1 MRIRGVILL
10 AAALCA
16 CFTLDASG
24 ADAGKR
30 GLLASIDDRAAEY
43 WSCALDIWS
52 WSEPGYQEPK
62 SSARLQQLL
71 SEAGFEIQA
80 GVAGMPTAFV
90 ASFASSERVPE
101 EPVIGI
107 LAEFD
112 ALPGLSQEAVPFRS
126 PRAETRWGH
135 ACGHHL
141 LGTASVAAAIALS
154 ERLAAGELRG
164 EIRLYGTPAEEGGG
178 AKVFMVRE
186 GLFADVDAVLH
197 WHPSSDNAA
206 GDPTNQARI
215 AAKFRFKGRS
225 AHAAAAPEQGRSALD
240 AIALTNHCAELL
252 REHTPDLTRLHHIIT
267 AGGDAPNVVPEHA
280 EGYYYVRH
288 PDPAV
293 ARSVYDRLLLC
304 AEGAATGTE
313 TELFVEYLGGIYN
326 VLPNDTLARVS
337 LRNLRALP
345 PIEYSPEET
354 EWALQLQ
361 ETLADPKP
369 LESVA
374 RVLDRSGMVSRGST
388 DVGDVSWVVPTSG
401 VRTATWVPGT
411 PAHSWQAVAAGGMS
425 IGRKGMLQA
434 ARALAATAWDLYQ
447 EPSVLEE
454 AKRELAK
461 RTAMSE
467 YRAMLDAGQE
477 PPLDYRGRA
486 D

>member
-1 MRIRGVILL
+1 MIQTRIFLAVALL
-10 AAALCA
+10 CSWCALE
-16 CFTLDASG
+16 AS
-24 ADAGKR
+24 ASDAGKKE
-30 GLLASIDDRAAEY
+30 LLASIDSRAADY
-43 WSCALDIWS
+43 WSSALEIWS
-52 WSEPGYQEPK
+52 WAEPGYQEPQ
-62 SSARLQQLL
+62 SSARLQKLL
-71 SEAGFEIQA
+71 SDAGFEIDA

-90 ASFASSERVPE
+90 ATFASRE
-101 EPVIGI
+101 ETAEAPVIGI

-126 PRAETRWGH
+126 PRTETSWGH

-141 LGTASVAAAIALS
+141 FGTASVAAAIAVS
-154 ERLAAGELRG
+154 ERIAAGELRG

-206 GDPTNQARI
+206 GDPTNLARV

-240 AIALTNHCAELL
+240 AVALTNHCAELL
-252 REHTPDLTRLHHIIT
+252 REHTPDLTRIHHVIT
-267 AGGDAPNVVPEHA
+267 AGGDAPNVVPELA

-288 PDPAV
+288 PDPAI
-293 ARSVYDRLLLC
+293 AISVYERLLLC
-304 AEGAATGTE
+304 AEGAAIGTE
-313 TELFVEYLGGIYN
+313 TELAVEYLGGIYN

-337 LRNLRALP
+337 LRNLRDLP

-354 EWALQLQ
+354 EWARRLQ
-361 ETLADPKP
+361 ETLVDPRP
-369 LESVA
+369 LESV
-374 RVLDRSGMVSRGST
+374 REVLDRSGMVSHGST

-434 ARALAATAWDLYQ
+434 ARSLAATAWDLYR
-447 EPSVLEE
+447 EPRLLQE
-454 AKRELAK
+454 AKKELAK
-461 RTAMSE
+461 RTAGSE
-467 YRAMLDAGQE
+467 YRPMLQQGQE
-477 PPLDYRGRA
+477 PPLDYR
-486 D
+486 DD